1 MVLANPSLSWT
12 CRLTLDFKACKLY
25 LFVSLGHVYKYEAVL
40 WTLKKLRKTIFW
52 YKMIMVQNDQFVTKR
67 VEIFRKHIS
76 VILKGLY
83 WEKFNKYICYRE
95 IMRN

>member
-1 MVLANPSLSWT
+1 
-12 CRLTLDFKACKLY
+12 
-25 LFVSLGHVYKYEAVL
+25 
-40 WTLKKLRKTIFW
+40 
-52 YKMIMVQNDQFVTKR
+52 MVQNDQFVTKG

-95 IMRN
+95 IIRKLLSRIININR

>member
-1 MVLANPSLSWT
+1 MDTEKIEKNNFL
-12 CRLTLDFKACKLY
+12 
-25 LFVSLGHVYKYEAVL
+25 
-40 WTLKKLRKTIFW
+40 
-52 YKMIMVQNDQFVTKR
+52 VQNDQFVTKG

-95 IMRN
+95 IIRN

>member
-1 MVLANPSLSWT
+1 
-12 CRLTLDFKACKLY
+12 
-25 LFVSLGHVYKYEAVL
+25 
-40 WTLKKLRKTIFW
+40 
-52 YKMIMVQNDQFVTKR
+52 MIMVQNDQFVTKG

-95 IMRN
+95 IIRN